1 VENRALA
8 NLKAEAAAAAE
19 AGRVF
24 LFSGSPGLPIV
35 RRNAHLGIIV
45 VQTLLLNQPT
55 LKDQYSL
62 GRGSDCETATRSD
75 STIVG

>member
-1 VENRALA
+1 VETQALA

-24 LFSGSPGLPIV
+24 LFSGWPGLPIV

-45 VQTLLLNQPT
+45 MQILLLNQPT
-55 LKDQYSL
+55 LMDQYSL
-62 GRGSDCETATRSD
+62 DRDSDCETATRPD
-75 STIVG
+75 SAIVE